1 MSTKD
6 IPFAV
11 SITDEKGWGLTE
23 EDFKFMMELEPKGCF
38 VLLQNSEKIGMATN
52 INFGTIAWFGNLIV
66 SESHRN
72 VGAGSLL
79 VKHSLKYLTSK
90 GVKTVGLYA
99 YVDKIPFYKRL
110 GFEYDSDFI
119 VLNGKAFSSTPKT
132 SLRQAG
138 KENVQ
143 EIINCDNAC
152 FGASRRKMLEPILL
166 DSDNLCYE
174 SSADGQILGYA
185 VAKVYRGRAELG
197 PLVCQRGRTD
207 VATDLL
213 EATLNRLEG
222 LEVSLCI
229 PEKESQ
235 ILNMLTKSGFTENF
249 RVARMFYGSNI
260 VDKCICL
267 AESLERG

>member
-1 MSTKD
+1 MED
-6 IPFAV
+6 
-11 SITDEKGWGLTE
+11 
-23 EDFKFMMELEPKGCF
+23 DFKFMVELEPKGCF
-38 VLLQNSEKIGMATN
+38 VLLQGSERIGIATN
-52 INFGTIAWFGNLIV
+52 ISFGRMAWFGNLIV

-79 VKHSLKYLTSK
+79 VRHSLKYLTGR

-119 VLNGKAFSSTPKT
+119 VLKGEAFSSMPKT

-143 EIINCDNAC
+143 EIINYDDAC
-152 FGASRRKMLEPILL
+152 FGASRKKMLEPILL

-174 SSADGQILGYA
+174 SSEDGQILGYA
-185 VAKVYRGRAELG
+185 VAKVCRGRAELG
-197 PLVCQRGRTD
+197 PLVCLRGRTD
-207 VATDLL
+207 VALDLL
-213 EATLNRLEG
+213 TATLNRLKG

-235 ILNMLTKSGFTENF
+235 ILKMLMEAGFTENF
-249 RVARMFYGSNI
+249 RVARMFHGPRI
-260 VDKCICL
+260 VDKCIYL

>member
-1 MSTKD
+1 MSTED
-6 IPFAV
+6 LPFAV
-11 SITDEKGWGLTE
+11 RITDEKGWGLTE
-23 EDFKFMMELEPKGCF
+23 EDFRFMMELEPKGCF
-38 VLLQNSEKIGMATN
+38 VLFQGSERIGIATN
-52 INFGTIAWFGNLIV
+52 ISFSRMAWFGNLIV
-66 SESHRN
+66 SERHRN

-79 VKHSLKYLTSK
+79 VKHSLKYLIGK
-90 GVKTVGLYA
+90 GVETVGLYA
-99 YVDKIPFYKRL
+99 YLDKIPFYKRL

-119 VLNGKAFSSTPKT
+119 AMKGEAFSSTPKT
-132 SLRQAG
+132 SSRQAG

-143 EIINCDNAC
+143 EIINYDNVC

-174 SSADGQILGYA
+174 SSEDGQILGYA

-207 VATDLL
+207 VALDLL
-213 EATLNRLEG
+213 TATLNRLKR

-235 ILNMLTKSGFTENF
+235 IIKMLMESGFTENF
-249 RVARMFYGSNI
+249 RVARMFHGPRI
-260 VDKCICL
+260 VDKCIYL